1 VVPTELGVTL
11 VRGYQLIDPELC
23 RPQVGCP
30 PPLLANLRRHGPSL
44 ETGSAVHMAAE

>member
-23 RPQVGCP
+23 RPQVRAHVEKQID
-30 PPLLANLRRHGPSL
+30 LVAKVRRG
-44 ETGSAVHMAAE
+44 GAAGARP